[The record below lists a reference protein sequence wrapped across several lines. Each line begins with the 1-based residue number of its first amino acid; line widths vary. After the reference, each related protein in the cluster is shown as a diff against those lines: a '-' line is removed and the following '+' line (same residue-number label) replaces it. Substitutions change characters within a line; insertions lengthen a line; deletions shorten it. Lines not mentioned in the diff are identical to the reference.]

1 MAAHCRGLRPAAL
14 PLRRQCRHVFRVF
27 FLQAAPAEL
36 RDVQAI
42 VGLIRELADF
52 EQLTHLLQV
61 TPEKLR
67 PHLFGE
73 KPVAEALVAEVDG
86 AEVVAFAL
94 FFTNFST
101 FLAQPGLYLEDLFV
115 RPAHRG
121 AGHRAGAAARLARWR
136 GARLRPLRMVGA
148 GLERQRHR
156 FYERM
161 GATVMPDW
169 RICRVTGDALRD
181 LARRRCAQRMRKA
194 AVALLL
200 ACTVA
205 QAAVDPDPLWD
216 FANPAASEQ
225 RFRQALQGAQGD
237 DVLVLRTQIAR
248 THSLRR
254 QFDVAHRELD
264 ALDPLLATAGA
275 EPRVRAW
282 LERGR
287 TLRSA
292 GQPAAAAP
300 WFDKAFELADR
311 QRLEFLAA
319 DALHMQAL
327 VAPTLDERVAINRR
341 VVAYAQNARDPRA
354 RRWDAAALN
363 NIGSDLNEAGHHAQA
378 LPVLR
383 EAQAAYE
390 RAGRPLNVLY
400 ARWAVGHTL
409 RLLGRLDEA
418 LSAAARARSRLGRR
432 RRQRSLCVRRDRAHP
447 RRAGRRG
454 QGGVL
459 PRAGRAGPLIRP
471 RGLQP
476 PRGSAVP
483 GAGISPAC

>member
-1 MAAHCRGLRPAAL
+1 MSSESSSFKLRA
-14 PLRRQCRHVFRVF
+14 
-27 FLQAAPAEL
+27 AEL

-86 AEVVAFAL
+86 AGWWPSRCSSPTSAP
-94 FFTNFST
+94 SWP
-101 FLAQPGLYLEDLFV
+101 QPGLYLEDLYV

-121 AGHRAGAAARLARWR
+121 AGIGRRCCAAWRSWRWNAAAAASNGRCSTGTTTPSASTRHGRDGDARLAH
-136 GARLRPLRMVGA
+136 LP
-148 GLERQRHR
+148 RHR
-156 FYERM
+156 RRPARP
-161 GATVMPDW
+161 G
-169 RICRVTGDALRD
+169 
-181 LARRRCAQRMRKA
+181 RRRCAQRMRKA

-418 LSAAARARSRLGRR
+418 LSACSVRWKPTGPPPAAATPMCSTRSRSRSTPRGATPTARR
-432 RRQRSLCVRRDRAHP
+432 TTARWRP
-447 RRAGRRG
+447 RRAERRKAPISRRTRD
-454 QGGVL
+454 VL
-459 PRAGRAGPLIRP
+459 RPSPATGPSAGTVLSA
-471 RGLQP
+471 
-476 PRGSAVP
+476 GSAERR
-483 GAGISPAC
+483 